1 MSGHSKWA
9 TIKRRKG
16 ANDVARGKVF
26 TRIAREIQVAAK
38 EGGQD
43 VNANIR
49 LRLAVDKA
57 RAENMPKDNIERAIR
72 RGAGLEKDAAEI
84 EEISYE
90 GYGPNGVALLVECL
104 SDNRNRTISE
114 VRRCFS
120 RAGGGLGEPGSVAW
134 QFTSKGYIAV
144 NRQDEDGSDRGI
156 DPEEV
161 FMAALEAGAEDVVVT
176 PETIEIY
183 TERTALAQVTQ
194 GLEEAGFPA
203 DESELVM
210 EANSPLSLDAEA
222 GMSVLTLIEN
232 LEELDDVNKVYHNL
246 ELTDELMSQM
256 G

>member
-26 TRIAREIQVAAK
+26 TRIAREIQVAAR
-38 EGGQD
+38 EGGPD
-43 VNANIR
+43 INANIR

-84 EEISYE
+84 EEITYE
-90 GYGPNGVALLVECL
+90 GYGPNGVAMLVECL

-120 RAGGGLGEPGSVAW
+120 RAGGSLGEPGSVAW

-176 PETIEIY
+176 PDTVEVY
-183 TERTALAQVTQ
+183 TERTALAQVAQ
-194 GLEEAGFPA
+194 ALEEAGFPA

-210 EANSPLSLDAEA
+210 EANTMLAVA
-222 GMSVLTLIEN
+222 GEEGMAVLGLIEM

-246 ELTDELMSQM
+246 ELTDELMAQVA
-256 G
+256 